1 MKKLLAVILCVMLF
15 VSVIPGAAFAVY
27 SGSAIDLRP
36 AYEAMSTLNNAY
48 AQLATAVA
56 CRNAY
61 DGYDAMGDY
70 YGKDSYAGAQAY
82 YEADWWANNSRDFI
96 DDVAASGAGLSYEG
110 LFELV
115 GPDIY
120 ESYENVGQ
128 QIINDVAAEYAK
140 LEANMVQAIN
150 AQVAAMFPW

>member
-1 MKKLLAVILCVMLF
+1 MKKLLAAILCVVLF
-15 VSVIPGAAFAVY
+15 ASVIPGAAFADT
-27 SGSAIDLRP
+27 SIDLSP
-36 AYEAMSTLNNAY
+36 AYEAMSALNNAY

-70 YGKDSYAGAQAY
+70 YGKNSNAGAQAY
-82 YEADWWANNSRDFI
+82 YESNWWANNSETKFI
-96 DDVAASGAGLSYEG
+96 APVAASGTGLSYEG

-115 GPDIY
+115 APDIY
-120 ESYENVGQ
+120 KSYEDVGQ

-140 LEANMVQAIN
+140 MEANMVQAIN